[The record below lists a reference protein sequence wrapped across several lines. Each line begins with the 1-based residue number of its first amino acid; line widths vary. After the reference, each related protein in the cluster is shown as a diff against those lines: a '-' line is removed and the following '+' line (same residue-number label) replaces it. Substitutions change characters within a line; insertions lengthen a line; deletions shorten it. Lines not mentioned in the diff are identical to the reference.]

1 MNEKKDESAELD
13 VYENF
18 INKDSENEVN
28 IENTDE
34 NKELQNEHD
43 YSLDIDES
51 GGEFYSF
58 EDEIPKTEQD
68 EPLENGGVFSE
79 SSQSSS
85 SEEDL
90 SSKQDDFSIKDNP
103 VFAEEEKTGFE
114 KEYEKKSPEEIF
126 DKSKKGAVKL
136 NRTLI
141 LAAAVFAFI
150 LIFLFVF
157 FKSKMNLKSSAKDEE
172 IGNANSQERY
182 IPDFESMASSKNI
195 ETERSP
201 ANAEPVLTEDELI
214 ANVEA
219 RMPDMNNG
227 GTAPVY
233 VTEGNYSGGGN
244 YKQKHDTR
252 DNYVQKQI
260 QGIKGL
266 TPTGRQ
272 ARDIQSYNAPQNG
285 NIKNKNP
292 YANINIPNMPS
303 KEEFVK
309 QLLSSQG
316 MQGGFMSG
324 FANNYA
330 GNENFYSK
338 GIKDVSQGEFLS
350 SLTVFQGTVIPAV
363 LITGINTDLP
373 GDIIARV
380 SQNIYSS
387 LNGKFLL
394 IPQGSL
400 LFANYN
406 SSVSYA
412 QNRVQVAWTHMIRP
426 DGFFIQLGNMSGVDS
441 QGYSGYKGKV
451 DNHPW
456 AFMKGL
462 LLVSAIAVADSDIS
476 KAGKALKSNEYADK
490 IMERIQSPYEKI
502 TNKIID
508 KALDIKPTITVKSGI
523 SINILTNTNLL
534 LPPVEIPE
542 VTEKYRRY

>member
-13 VYENF
+13 IYEDF
-18 INKDSENEVN
+18 INKDSENEVSV
-28 IENTDE
+28 ENT
-34 NKELQNEHD
+34 ELQNEND

-68 EPLENGGVFSE
+68 EPLENCGVFSE

-85 SEEDL
+85 S
-90 SSKQDDFSIKDNP
+90 KQDEHSIKDNP
-103 VFAEEEKTGFE
+103 VFAEEEKIGFE

-126 DKSKKGAVKL
+126 SKSKKGAVKL

-141 LAAAVFAFI
+141 LSAAVFAFI

-157 FKSKMNLKSSAKDEE
+157 LKSKMNLKSSAKDEE
-172 IGNANSQERY
+172 IANANSQERY

-195 ETERSP
+195 ETENAP

-244 YKQKHDTR
+244 YKQKPDTR

-272 ARDIQSYNAPQNG
+272 SKQQSEYNFPKNG
-285 NIKNKNP
+285 NAKNP

-324 FANNYA
+324 FTNNYA

-380 SQNIYSS
+380 SENIYSS

-462 LLVSAIAVADSDIS
+462 FLVSAIAVADSDIS

-508 KALDIKPTITVKSGI
+508 RALDIKPTITVKSGI